1 MLRLISV
8 LLLLALSGCAGAT
21 TGAASRAA
29 GQPVGGGPLA
39 ERPTWSLG
47 DRWIR
52 NDGIWE
58 LIRVEPETYVFSAVL
73 AQEELHFS
81 RDLVLAR
88 YKYFGHTSFEFTP
101 VPKLDWPLR
110 VGSQGATIGR
120 FTPRYG
126 GPYDAEL
133 RWAVE
138 AYEDVT
144 VPAGT
149 FKAFRIMHRIV
160 PRLATNFAR
169 QSWQSVTPS
178 TLTLTYWY
186 APEVRQFV
194 KADGDSW
201 VVRFDLVAVDPGETE
216 PLTVRIR
223 EPKDQSTVLA
233 GSEATLA
240 GHASGGKGIV
250 RIDVTVNGQSVA
262 SESPKGEP
270 RRSVPLDVRLPLRDG
285 KNVVIVTATDPGGTK
300 IQEARTLFYV
310 APPSVALPAPGAI
323 GRVGH
328 DLIRLLV
335 PLPAGKMVGVVSVAV
350 NDVVA
355 DSVLSSNARDG
366 NVEAVL
372 KLAEGENRIRIRYD
386 VFNEKQIVEERTI
399 VFDPADGA
407 PVHLAGPVAPSAE
420 PPGAE
425 DSARAE
431 ARAAEER
438 RKRAE
443 EQRLA
448 EEQRKRADEQ
458 RLAEERKRADEQR
471 LAEEQ
476 RKRAEQQRLAEEQR
490 RRAEEQ
496 RLAEDER
503 KRAEAQRLAEERK
516 RAEEQRLAEEQRK
529 RAEEQKLA
537 EEQRK
542 HAEAQRLAEE
552 RQRAEEQRLAE
563 EQRRREEAQRIA
575 ALPPLVV
582 TLTSPRDQARFEH
595 ESIGL
600 AGTAA
605 GGKGVSRVSIALNG
619 VEVSRQDER
628 TPQRALALSLP
639 IKLREGQNTLVVT
652 ATEADGTIS
661 QEVRTVFYERPV
673 PLTVA
678 MRFPQ
683 DQMRVSDATSVAAA
697 VVSSG
702 KGVARVAVT
711 LNGVEVHQQSDK
723 SPQRS
728 QLVTVP
734 LRLQPGVNVVA
745 ISAVDGEGVV
755 RQEVRTVFFD
765 APQSVAAPTPPPP
778 AIPQHDR
785 WAVVIGIGQYDH
797 PSIPR
802 LKYTV
807 ADAEAIYETLIAVAG
822 FKKEHVLLLTD
833 KSDKKPTLK
842 NIKWA
847 LGTFLARSARKDDTV
862 LIFFAGHGAPETDP
876 RGLERDGLAKY
887 LIPAD
892 AEADDLYSSALPMD
906 ELQTIFSRIESERVV
921 AFLDACYSGA
931 AGGRTFS
938 ARKTRAAGIDDLFL
952 ERLTRSKGR
961 AIITASRPTEVSIEL
976 GELGHGLFTYY
987 LIQGLKGAADLNRD
1001 GIISLQELYEY
1012 LEQQVTA
1019 KSRATGG
1026 NQHPVMKGEMEGVL
1040 PLAKAPVR

>member
-1 MLRLISV
+1 MTATRRL
-8 LLLLALSGCAGAT
+8 LLAALLLALAGCAAAT
-21 TGAASRAA
+21 TGPASRAA
-29 GQPVGGGPLA
+29 GPTIGSGGGPLA

-58 LIRVEPETYVFSAVL
+58 LIRVEPENYVFSAVV

-81 RDLVLAR
+81 RDLVIAR

-101 VPKLDWPLR
+101 VPKLEWPLR

-120 FTPRYG
+120 FTPRYSA
-126 GPYDAEL
+126 PYDAEF

-149 FKAFRIMHRIV
+149 FKAFRIVYRIA

-169 QSWQSVTPS
+169 QSWQSVAPS
-178 TLTLTYWY
+178 TVTLKYWY

-201 VVRFDLVAVDPGETE
+201 VVRFDLVAVDPGDTE
-216 PLTVRIR
+216 PFTVRIR

-233 GSEATLA
+233 GSDPTLA
-240 GHASGGKGIV
+240 GQASGGKGIV
-250 RIDVTVNGQSVA
+250 RIDVTVNGQTVA

-300 IQEARTLFYV
+300 IQEARTVFYT
-310 APPSVALPAPGAI
+310 APPSVPLPAPGAV

-328 DLIRLLV
+328 DVIRLLV
-335 PLPAGKMVGVVSVAV
+335 PLPAGKLVGVVTVAV

-386 VFNEKQIVEERTI
+386 VFNEKQIVEERTL
-399 VFDPADGA
+399 VFDPATGA
-407 PVHLAGPVAPSAE
+407 PVHLAGPAAPSAE
-420 PPGAE
+420 QPAAD

-431 ARAAEER
+431 ARAAEEQ

-448 EEQRKRADEQ
+448 EEQRKRAEEQ

-471 LAEEQ
+471 LAEDQ

-496 RLAEDER
+496 RLADDE
-503 KRAEAQRLAEERK
+503 
-516 RAEEQRLAEEQRK
+516 RK

-542 HAEAQRLAEE
+542 RAEVQRLAEE
-552 RQRAEEQRLAE
+552 RKRAEEQRLAE

-582 TLTSPRDQARFEH
+582 TLSSPRDQARFEH

-628 TPQRALALSLP
+628 TPQRAFALSLP

-683 DQMRVSDATSVAAA
+683 DQMRVSDAASVAAA
-697 VVSSG
+697 VVSSS

-711 LNGVEVHQQSDK
+711 LNGVELQNQPSDK
-723 SPQRS
+723 TPQRS

-734 LRLQPGVNVVA
+734 LKLQPGVNVVA
-745 ISAVDGEGVV
+745 ISATDGEGTV

-765 APQSVAAPTPPPP
+765 APQSVAAPPAPP
-778 AIPQHDR
+778 AAVPQYDR
-785 WAVVIGIGQYDH
+785 WAVVIGVGQYDH

-807 ADAEAIYETLIAVAG
+807 ADAEGIYEMLISVAG

-892 AEADDLYSSALPMD
+892 AEEDDLYSSALPMD
-906 ELQTIFSRIESERVV
+906 ELQTIFGRIEAERVV

-938 ARKTRAAGIDDLFL
+938 ARKTRATGIDDLFL

-1019 KSRATGG
+1019 KSRAAGG
-1026 NQHPVMKGEMEGVL
+1026 NQHPVMKGEMEGTL
-1040 PLAKAPVR
+1040 PLVKAPVR